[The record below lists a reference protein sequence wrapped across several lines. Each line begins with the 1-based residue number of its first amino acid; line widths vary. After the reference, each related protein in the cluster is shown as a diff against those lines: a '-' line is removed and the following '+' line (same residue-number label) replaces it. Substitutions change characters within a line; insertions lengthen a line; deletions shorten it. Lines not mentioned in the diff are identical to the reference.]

1 MPPAQG
7 TGQLDARLA
16 KMVPASE
23 MLSWCLLLPT
33 SHTMPSKPCRP
44 HFLPATWQPNL
55 RASCTLFPGE
65 GRSGWVSLAFRERQ
79 TQPCPDPVLR
89 DSPFE
94 RLKITEALKVSPAP
108 RVSTT
113 RGGGKASE
121 CRSWPSGPRA
131 SAPASAQAQ
140 MSVAL

>member
-16 KMVPASE
+16 EMLPASE

-65 GRSGWVSLAFRERQ
+65 GTSGRVSLAFRERQ

-121 CRSWPSGPRA
+121 CSSWPSGPRA
-131 SAPASAQAQ
+131 SAPCSAQAQ
-140 MSVAL
+140 MSVVL